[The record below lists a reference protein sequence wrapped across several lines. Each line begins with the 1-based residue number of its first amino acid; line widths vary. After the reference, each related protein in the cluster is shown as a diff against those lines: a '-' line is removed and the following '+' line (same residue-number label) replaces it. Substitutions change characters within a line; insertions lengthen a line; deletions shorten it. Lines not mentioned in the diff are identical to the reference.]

1 MKKIIFRFSLINI
14 VLGIVLFLLYR
25 VIIDRLNPPDTT
37 TLEKFYTVMDVFMQ
51 VILSSLYLVAIAV
64 SSLLFFLNQIDR
76 IRNNYYLSFL
86 TFSGIPLFFVL
97 FVGVNVAL
105 DIDQYDIIPSSIK
118 MLLGFSIL
126 YLLCTVIQFLIF
138 RSKIKKLN
146 ESL

>member
-1 MKKIIFRFSLINI
+1 MKKIIFKFSLINI

-25 VIIDRLNPPDTT
+25 VIIDRFNPPDTT

-51 VILSSLYLVAIAV
+51 VVLSSLYLVAIAV

-76 IRNNYYLSFL
+76 VRNNNYLSFL

-126 YLLCTVIQFLIF
+126 YLFCTVVEFLIF